1 MLAIAVSLGA
11 MCVRICGAS
20 SGRGGSPEEAIR
32 HVLLRVKVP
41 SRVEGVGWSGAG
53 AVIAVVGDGA
63 DVPQRPA
70 RLLGR
75 ARDVRRVGA
84 QEVDLIERARVAR
97 AGQDDEEE
105 KDACAGGQDERDE
118 GEGGSCGGACGQS
131 RRCSPP
137 PPPPPPPPPKTMRV
151 CGCGIKRALTGR
163 HRVAW
168 AG

>member
-1 MLAIAVSLGA
+1 MRANRGRDCSL
-11 MCVRICGAS
+11 
-20 SGRGGSPEEAIR
+20 EEAIR
-32 HVLLRVKVP
+32 HVLFRVKVA
-41 SRVEGVGWSGAG
+41 SRVEGVGRTGLG
-53 AVIAVVGDGA
+53 AVIAIVGDGA

-84 QEVDLIERARVAR
+84 QEVDLIERAPVAR

-118 GEGGSCGGACGQS
+118 GEGGSCGGARS
-131 RRCSPP
+131 ASS
-137 PPPPPPPPPKTMRV
+137 MRIAS
-151 CGCGIKRALTGR
+151 GGEHLRMLRQRALTGR